1 MFRYGIFDFVHAH
14 QVISKHWNLIAKKIN
29 IFKLLIIKL
38 ISMFDICI
46 SIYIIIVIIITTTII
61 IIIIITMKS
70 EK

>member
-1 MFRYGIFDFVHAH
+1 MAFLTLYMHIRSSASIGISL
-14 QVISKHWNLIAKKIN
+14 QKKIN

-61 IIIIITMKS
+61 IIIIIITMKS

>member
-1 MFRYGIFDFVHAH
+1 MAFLTLYMHIRSSASIGISL
-14 QVISKHWNLIAKKIN
+14 QKKIN

-38 ISMFDICI
+38 ISIFDICI
-46 SIYIIIVIIITTTII
+46 SIYIIIVIIITTTTII

>member
-1 MFRYGIFDFVHAH
+1 MAFLTLYMHIRSSASIGISL
-14 QVISKHWNLIAKKIN
+14 QKKIN

-46 SIYIIIVIIITTTII
+46 SIYIIIVIIITTTTIIII

>member
-1 MFRYGIFDFVHAH
+1 MAFLTLYMHIRSSASIGISL
-14 QVISKHWNLIAKKIN
+14 QKKIN

-46 SIYIIIVIIITTTII
+46 SIYIIIVIIIIITIII

>member
-1 MFRYGIFDFVHAH
+1 MAFLTLDMHIRSSASIGISL
-14 QVISKHWNLIAKKIN
+14 QKKIN

-61 IIIIITMKS
+61 IIIIIITMKS

>member
-1 MFRYGIFDFVHAH
+1 MAFLTLYMHIRSSASIGISL
-14 QVISKHWNLIAKKIN
+14 QKKIN

-46 SIYIIIVIIITTTII
+46 SIYIIIVIIITTTTII